1 MEKGKK
7 TAAGYRAKKE
17 SLKMGTVRRTER
29 EGHRKEA
36 TGNVAERV
44 E

>member
-7 TAAGYRAKKE
+7 TAAGYRAKE